1 MSPRG
6 HVIWHDDTVLFDST
20 TIDLDAF
27 AAATGWQ
34 IKPEGACKGDICVPL
49 GTDRDPLSVAERL
62 GMAVVTDDVSG
73 SVAIGPASLSG
84 HALDSAEAPD
94 VELHDLDGNTVA
106 LSQFR
111 GEKVVIVSWAPY

>member
-1 MSPRG
+1 MSPTGRL
-6 HVIWHDDTVLFDST
+6 ICHDDTVLFDTS

-27 AAATGWQ
+27 AAATGWE
-34 IKPEGACKGDICVPL
+34 IKPEGACKGDVCVPL
-49 GTDRDPLSVAERL
+49 SSNRDALAIAERL
-62 GMAVVTDDVSG
+62 GMAVVTDDATG
-73 SVAIGPASLSG
+73 QVAIGPASLSG

-94 VELHDLDGNTVA
+94 VVLHDLDGNEVA

>member
-27 AAATGWQ
+27 AAVTGWE